1 MSADEATQQALGAL
15 GAPSVTSATVIDAP
29 ADSGDSG
36 QWLSVAVDSNDG
48 DSNDGDSVKQEWLAQ
63 LLQGAVEDLMRTN
76 QTTTSGVLDGAQLVD
91 RNQSGKTVVTYL
103 GHGGV
108 VGGQVFESPSDEA
121 LRHQVQAAA
130 EKYGLTVDSV
140 EILHPLESAL
150 AVAMTVPDG
159 PLHGWTLGSLEGAIE
174 GGGPVRAHT
183 GVTPN
188 VEGLYLEL
196 RSPTG
201 RPLLKSSY
209 AFRVP
214 GGSAWTAPGQADR
227 FGIQHG

>member
-1 MSADEATQQALGAL
+1 MSADEASQQALGAV
-15 GAPSVTSATVIDAP
+15 GDPSVTSATVIDAP

-36 QWLSVAVDSNDG
+36 QWLRVAVDSNDG
-48 DSNDGDSVKQEWLAQ
+48 DSVKQRWLAQ
-63 LLQGAVEDLMRTN
+63 LMQGAVDDLMRTN
-76 QTTTSGVLDGAQLVD
+76 QATTSDVLGGAQLVD
-91 RNQSGKTVVTYL
+91 RNQSGKTVVTPL

-108 VGGQVFESPSDEA
+108 VGGQLFESPSDEA
-121 LRHQVQAAA
+121 LRQQCQSAA
-130 EKYGLTVDSV
+130 EKYGLKVDSV
-140 EILHPLESAL
+140 QILHPLESAL

-159 PLHGWTLGSLEGAIE
+159 PLHSWTLGSLQGAIE
-174 GGGPVRAHT
+174 GDGPARRHT
-183 GVTPN
+183 GVIPN

-196 RSPTG
+196 RSPSG